1 MNGLMGQLTQADEEA
16 KRKAA
21 QLQAM
26 LRSGSAPIQ
35 EATPDYVAPQKAPAQ
50 PSGMGQF
57 FGNLYQNTFGDEE
70 WRLRKAIA
78 LNSMRMDPSQ
88 VLGASFAARLQ
99 DVKDTKAQKKQTNKT
114 VEYLRKIGRPDLADL
129 AASRPDLAADLLKQA
144 YGIGSASAKSYAPQ
158 LDPKTGQYYVT
169 TFDPA
174 TGQAKRIDVS
184 GAVGETPE
192 QEAQRVMKEKLSIAD
207 YEKAATVGQEMFSR
221 AGNLDSMLYRLNEA
235 YQALERGGKSGVFQQ
250 YLPAFDESTAALRA
264 AANSLGID
272 IINSATFGA
281 LSEKEL
287 QLALQTGLPMSL
299 GEDQLKDYIKRKV
312 AAQAKLRDELLKQAR
327 TLTSGNMPY
336 SKFVE
341 QYQPKGGTEVFM
353 ESGGAIKPAY
363 ISDEVWQAM
372 SQEDRDLFK

>member
-16 KRKAA
+16 KRRAA

-26 LRSGSAPIQ
+26 MRQGSAPIQ
-35 EATPDYVAPQKAPAQ
+35 EATPVFEAPAQ
-50 PSGMGQF
+50 QPQQSGIGQF
-57 FGNLYQNTFGDEE
+57 LGNLYQNTLGDEE

-88 VLGASFAARLQ
+88 ALGASFAARLQ
-99 DVKDTKAQKKQTNKT
+99 DVKSAKQQKSQVNKT

-129 AASRPDLAADLLKQA
+129 AASRPDLATDLLKQA

-174 TGQAKRIDVS
+174 TNQAKRIDVS

-192 QEAQRVMKEKLSIAD
+192 QEAMRTMEEKLTLSD
-207 YEKAATVGQEMFSR
+207 YEKAVTAGQEMFSR
-221 AGNLDSMLYRLNEA
+221 ATTLDTMLSRLGDA
-235 YQALERGGKSGVFQQ
+235 YQALERGGKSGIFQQ
-250 YLPAFDESTAALRA
+250 YIPAFDESTAALQTA
-264 AANSLGID
+264 ATSLGID

-281 LSEKEL
+281 LSESEL
-287 QLALQTGLPMSL
+287 KLALKTGLPMSL
-299 GEDQLKDYIKRKV
+299 GEEALKTYIKRKV

-327 TLTSGNMPY
+327 ALTSGTMRY
-336 SKFVE
+336 SEFTQK
-341 QYQPKGGTEVFM
+341 YQPKGGTEVFM
-353 ESGGAIKPAY
+353 GSGGANKPDY

-372 SQEDRDLFK
+372 SQEDKDLFR